1 MNSLGLKDENGAPL
15 TLDAEGEGS
24 LKEYVKHIVMESAQR
39 ALDGGVDLAD
49 KTWLTIEN
57 GKVQSMDF
65 AAYVKDITR
74 MKTAPAFDALD
85 LESPENDLFGNEMTN
100 CRHFTEYSAA
110 NTKVQGER
118 AEKKIVKMLNPMEYV
133 MDEMAQK
140 AHHFRIR
147 HGECDRDTSLVI
159 SAMLVLKLREAGCE
173 VDYHSP
179 WNTPHAGDYDL
190 DELFAWIDGI
200 CG

>member
-1 MNSLGLKDENGAPL
+1 
-15 TLDAEGEGS
+15 
-24 LKEYVKHIVMESAQR
+24 
-39 ALDGGVDLAD
+39 
-49 KTWLTIEN
+49 
-57 GKVQSMDF
+57 
-65 AAYVKDITR
+65 

-85 LESPENDLFGNEMTN
+85 PESPENDLFGNEMTN

-159 SAMLVLKLREAGCE
+159 SAMLTAKLRERRAGGLIIIPHGIHRMRATTISTSYSHGSME
-173 VDYHSP
+173 SVDKRK
-179 WNTPHAGDYDL
+179 
-190 DELFAWIDGI
+190 ERDGWLWKN
-200 CG
+200 GL